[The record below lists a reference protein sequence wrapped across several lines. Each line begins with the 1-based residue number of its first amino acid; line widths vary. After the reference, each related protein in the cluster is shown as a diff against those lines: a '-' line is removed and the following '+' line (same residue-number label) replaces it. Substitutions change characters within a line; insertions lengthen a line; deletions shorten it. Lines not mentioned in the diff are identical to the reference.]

1 MNYVYVAG
9 GGTPDIAMEQAIT
22 RRTGFALYSLIY
34 GLRQKDF
41 GLHTVEGVAC
51 DIREFIAKFIS
62 PIEGQVVTDS
72 GGYSFIKGDI
82 PPSKLS
88 LLIDCYNVYLGT
100 ESSVFDYIFSLDIPF
115 SMKYDA
121 FNTKQNV
128 YNANYESLHSAR
140 CIIDRNKTLRDKFYF
155 VWHFKMIEQYAIWMH
170 LYKELELHRFVKN
183 HAIGGM
189 VGLKAA
195 TKIKFAPFTGMSFG
209 ALQAYLESDFVGEE
223 FRLHFLGVYSRTD
236 RFHIAVLQKLFRKL
250 LEGVADVQMS
260 YDSINPIHT
269 VRMNAQLPLYDLV
282 DEHLEVYP
290 TLIDAPI
297 ALLSD
302 IATDNNHVQAMLQEI
317 ERRKQGAKLI
327 NAAAFSPL
335 NVHSNMQLD
344 KFFEMLIDKYDIVGE
359 LCSSTS
365 PTNLIGRINRAF
377 DSICMKY
384 KNVFS
389 EPAKNC
395 ILQSLERTW
404 YWQRWFS
411 GKRDL
416 LTFEAQMM
424 QSIKEIGFAAR
435 LN

>member
-88 LLIDCYNVYLGT
+88 LLIDCYNVYLDS

-115 SMKYDA
+115 SLKYA
-121 FNTKQNV
+121 EFNTKQNV
-128 YNANYESLHSAR
+128 YNANCESLKSTR
-140 CIIDRNKTLRDKFYF
+140 CVLEQNKMLRDKFYF
-155 VWHFKMIEQYAIWMH
+155 VWHFKMVEQYVIWKC

-195 TKIKFAPFTGMSFG
+195 TGIKFAPFTGMSFG

-236 RFHIAVLQKLFRKL
+236 RFHIAVLQALFRKY
-250 LEGVADVQMS
+250 LENIAGVEMS

-290 TLIDAPI
+290 TLIDAPVT
-297 ALLSD
+297 LLRD

-344 KFFEMLIDKYDIVGE
+344 KFFEMLIGKYDIVNDIY
-359 LCSSTS
+359 CSSS
-365 PTNLIGRINRAF
+365 PTNLNGRINRVF
-377 DSICMKY
+377 DDICIKHP
-384 KNVFS
+384 NVFS
-389 EPAKNC
+389 ACSRNS
-395 ILQSLERTW
+395 ISQALDRTW
-404 YWQRWFS
+404 YWHRWFV
-411 GKRDL
+411 KNRDQ
-416 LTFEAQMM
+416 TSFDFHMIR
-424 QSIKEIGFAAR
+424 SIKEIGFASS